1 MNGDFLTGARTFRHR
16 DADAGLKALGEIAV
30 QLQES
35 ASVRFQQLADGAVN
49 REVIQPFIAEVILV
63 DTADGRFQARFED
76 RLAETGAKRFGRII
90 EIALNKIPTHCDEL
104 NEQRTLDF
112 SELIRIIAL
121 AIRFGNR
128 PGDSLAHRLC
138 FRRVKNCFSAAS
150 RAG

>member
-63 DTADGRFQARFED
+63 DATDGCFQARLQD
-76 RLAETGAKRFGRII
+76 RLAETVAKRLGRII
-90 EIALNKIPTHCDEL
+90 EIASNKIPTHCNEL
-104 NEQRTLDF
+104 NEQRTLDLG
-112 SELIRIIAL
+112 ELVRIVSL
-121 AIRFGNR
+121 QVSFG
-128 PGDSLAHRLC
+128 
-138 FRRVKNCFSAAS
+138 
-150 RAG
+150 